1 MKINMDKSAEVEKK
15 LAEARSKIEEE
26 LGVKNDIK
34 ETAGGWELLLNENVL
49 ILCVGYFYIG
59 KLTGV
64 NDEFVELTDAYVLYY
79 AEDFSPAKWK
89 KENMDKLPGKVWNVQ
104 LESVES
110 FGAAK

>member
-1 MKINMDKSAEVEKK
+1 
-15 LAEARSKIEEE
+15 
-26 LGVKNDIK
+26 
-34 ETAGGWELLLNENVL
+34 
-49 ILCVGYFYIG
+49 
-59 KLTGV
+59 V